1 MSRAGSR
8 FRCSWTNH
16 GAWPLAQGAVGGARR
31 ALLAASRC
39 RLISGPRPSSAPTTQ
54 DNLARNCVGAQVTL
68 LTDSRRER
76 TFSIGADVHL
86 RSSINRSALMSEETT
101 LTMSVPAAGKKY
113 FGLSRNGA
121 YDAAARG
128 DLPTIRIG
136 RLLRVPV
143 RALEKMLDRAGE
155 AAV

>member
-1 MSRAGSR
+1 MTVVLHVAPLI
-8 FRCSWTNH
+8 WTKRN
-16 GAWPLAQGAVGGARR
+16 AVMR
-31 ALLAASRC
+31 
-39 RLISGPRPSSAPTTQ
+39 
-54 DNLARNCVGAQVTL
+54 
-68 LTDSRRER
+68 
-76 TFSIGADVHL
+76 
-86 RSSINRSALMSEETT
+86 EETT

-143 RALEKMLDRAGE
+143 RALERMLDRASE
-155 AAV
+155 PAA